1 MSHLRRKAAGPAGP
15 DQPSDVTVDDDG
27 IRFADDAERVVDA
40 LFDGRRVWSFW
51 LQRDGEREGD
61 HTFVAWPG
69 ALRSFLH
76 GVTDLEL
83 VEHTSGEVHFSEE
96 VRFGSGDQRIA
107 IETPDGR
114 PLGLDKSNRLA
125 QTFDTRSSEHV
136 EPLLDSIDEVLAAL
150 RTAGIEAFPAYGTL
164 LGAVRGGKLI
174 GHDSDADI
182 GYVSRHSAPVDVTRE
197 SFRLQRRLSEMG
209 YDITRYSGAA
219 FKVDVLE
226 ADGSKRGLDVFGG
239 FLSDDGHLVLMGEIR
254 TPFRKEWIHPLG
266 ETTLEGRTLPAPA
279 DPDKFLTATYGP
291 SWRVPDPAYHFETPL
306 STHRRLNGWFRG
318 TRVGRDR
325 WDRVWSSAH
334 REGAPDFE
342 RDPFVEWVLGAVPT
356 PAHAVDIGCGRG
368 VGVID
373 LAGRGVPAVGLDFSP
388 RGFAAAVT
396 HAESTGLPA
405 TFEKFNLLELRQA
418 LAFGARL
425 ARVPGPRLVL
435 ADHLVDNT
443 TGVGREHL
451 WRMAEML
458 LRDGGRLALR
468 FRAPVRNSE
477 NGTRE
482 GPGIRESRIRREL
495 QERGAVILESEKSE
509 VAATEDNVD
518 GAAPAGDRMN
528 VWRLVVAWK

>member
-1 MSHLRRKAAGPAGP
+1 MSHIRRKAAGPAGSE
-15 DQPSDVTVDDDG
+15 QPSDVTVDDDG
-27 IRFADDAERVVDA
+27 IRFAAGSELVIDA

-51 LQRDGEREGD
+51 LQRDGERLGD

-83 VEHTSGEVHFSEE
+83 VEHTSGEVHFSAE
-96 VRFGSGDQRIA
+96 VTFASGTKRIA

-182 GYVSRHSAPVDVTRE
+182 GYVSRHTAPVDVTRE
-197 SFRLQRRLSEMG
+197 SFQLQRRLSEMG

-239 FLSDDGHLVLMGEIR
+239 FLSDDGHLILMGEIR
-254 TPFRKEWIHPLG
+254 TPFRPEWIHPLG

-279 DPDKFLTATYGP
+279 DTDKFLTATYGA

-325 WDRVWSSAH
+325 WDRTWSSAH
-334 REGAPDFE
+334 RAGAPDFVA
-342 RDPFVEWVLGAVPT
+342 DPFVDWVLGVVPA

-368 VGVID
+368 VAVHD
-373 LAGRGVPAVGLDFSP
+373 LASRGIPAVGLDYSP
-388 RGFAAAVT
+388 RGFAAAAD
-396 HAESTGLPA
+396 HAASAGLPA
-405 TFEKFNLLELRQA
+405 TFEKFNLLELRQV
-418 LAFGARL
+418 LGFGARL

-443 TGVGREHL
+443 TGVAREHL
-451 WRMAEML
+451 WRLADML
-458 LRDGGRLALR
+458 LRDGGHLALQ
-468 FRAPVRNSE
+468 FRAPVLNAETGERH
-477 NGTRE
+477 
-482 GPGIRESRIRREL
+482 GPGIREARVRREL
-495 QERGAVILESEKSE
+495 EQRGAVILESEKSE
-509 VAATEDNVD
+509 VEAAEGNDD
-518 GAAPAGDRMN
+518 GAASSGGRMN

>member
-1 MSHLRRKAAGPAGP
+1 MSHIRRKAVGPAGP
-15 DQPSDVTVDDDG
+15 EQSGDVSVDDAG
-27 IRFADDAERVVDA
+27 IRFAEESELVVDA

-51 LQRDGEREGD
+51 LQRDGERRGD
-61 HTFVAWPG
+61 HTFVPWPG
-69 ALRSFLH
+69 ALRSFLQ
-76 GVTDLEL
+76 GVTELQL
-83 VEHTSGEVHFSEE
+83 VEHTSGDVHFDDE
-96 VRFGSGDQRIA
+96 VRFGTGDQRIA

-136 EPLLDSIDEVLAAL
+136 EPLLDSIDEVLSAL
-150 RTAGIEAFPAYGTL
+150 RSAGIEAFPAYGTL

-182 GYVSRHSAPVDVTRE
+182 GYVSRHTTPVDVTRE

-239 FLSDDGHLVLMGEIR
+239 FLSDDGHLILMGEIR

-266 ETTLEGRTLPAPA
+266 ETTLEGRPLPAPA
-279 DPDKFLTATYGP
+279 DTDRFLTATYGP

-334 REGAPDFE
+334 RGGPPEFVG
-342 RDPFVEWVLGAVPT
+342 DPFVEWVLGSVPQ

-368 VGVID
+368 VAVHD
-373 LAGRGVPAVGLDFSP
+373 LASRGVPAVGLDYSP
-388 RGFAAAVT
+388 RGFAAAAE
-396 HAESTGLPA
+396 HAEAAGLSA
-405 TFEKFNLLELRQA
+405 TYEKFNLLELRQV

-443 TGVGREHL
+443 NGVAREHL
-451 WRMAEML
+451 WRMVDML
-458 LRDGGRLALR
+458 LRDGGHLALQ
-468 FRAPVRNSE
+468 FRAPVRDPE
-477 NGTRE
+477 TGTRE
-482 GPGIRESRIRREL
+482 GPGIRESRVRREL
-495 QERGAVILESEKSE
+495 QQRGAVVIESERSVAE
-509 VAATEDNVD
+509 AAEESDAATPHGE
-518 GAAPAGDRMN
+518 PMN
-528 VWRLVVAWK
+528 VWRMVVAWK